1 MSKSQDT
8 KRDQKKQPKMTLLE
22 KRQAKRD
29 KKNLPSSFA
38 TSTK

>member
-29 KKNLPSSFA
+29 KRNAPSSFA
-38 TSTK
+38 TPAR